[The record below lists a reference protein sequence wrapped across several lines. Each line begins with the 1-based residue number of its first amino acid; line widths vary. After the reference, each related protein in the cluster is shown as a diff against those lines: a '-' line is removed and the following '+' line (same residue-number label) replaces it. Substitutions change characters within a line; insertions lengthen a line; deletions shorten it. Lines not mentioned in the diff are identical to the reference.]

1 MVQKQNEKWIIMTL
15 ASIPL
20 IMTLGNSMLIPVLPL
35 MEKKLEISKVQ
46 SSYIITAYS
55 IVTIFFIPL
64 AGYLSDRFGR
74 KAVIIPALILTGV
87 GGLISGLAAAL
98 MNKSFTVI
106 IIGRVLQGIG
116 ASGAMPIVLP
126 LVGDMFKRDEE
137 ASEVLGIIETS
148 NTIGKVISPILGA
161 ALTAIV
167 WFFPFFFIPLLSIIS
182 IIFMLIFIKVPKRK
196 KKQPLP
202 FREYVKQIRSVF
214 SEHKKWLI
222 AVFII
227 GATVMFILFGFLFYL
242 SSVLED
248 KYEFNGV
255 MKGLLLAIPLFALAL
270 ASFITGKKI
279 GDHLKLMKWI
289 IFFGILISG
298 ASTIAIIFFKHYV
311 ALLIIFFI
319 CGAGIGMTLPCLD
332 ALITESID
340 KSIRGAITSIY
351 SAMRF
356 TGVAVGPLV
365 IAFLMDFKVWTIALL
380 FICLAAIA
388 AYFAFRNINPED
400 TTSPS

>member
-1 MVQKQNEKWIIMTL
+1 
-15 ASIPL
+15 
-20 IMTLGNSMLIPVLPL
+20 
-35 MEKKLEISKVQ
+35 
-46 SSYIITAYS
+46 
-55 IVTIFFIPL
+55 
-64 AGYLSDRFGR
+64 
-74 KAVIIPALILTGV
+74 
-87 GGLISGLAAAL
+87 
-98 MNKSFTVI
+98 
-106 IIGRVLQGIG
+106 
-116 ASGAMPIVLP
+116 
-126 LVGDMFKRDEE
+126 
-137 ASEVLGIIETS
+137 
-148 NTIGKVISPILGA
+148 
-161 ALTAIV
+161 
-167 WFFPFFFIPLLSIIS
+167 
-182 IIFMLIFIKVPKRK
+182 
-196 KKQPLP
+196 
-202 FREYVKQIRSVF
+202 
-214 SEHKKWLI
+214 
-222 AVFII
+222 
-227 GATVMFILFGFLFYL
+227 MFILFGFLFYL